1 MRERNGGI
9 VDRHKEVG
17 VIVTQQKTALRKTM
31 VKVAAHLEPELI
43 KKIDSDRRGRGS
55 CSRAAIVRM
64 ALMDRYRK
72 SRR

>member
-1 MRERNGGI
+1 MAAFTN
-9 VDRHKEVG
+9 RHEEVS
-17 VIVTQQKTALRKTM
+17 VISTQQKTTPRRAM

-43 KKIDSDRRGRGS
+43 KKIDSDRKGRGS

-72 SRR
+72 SGRQEA